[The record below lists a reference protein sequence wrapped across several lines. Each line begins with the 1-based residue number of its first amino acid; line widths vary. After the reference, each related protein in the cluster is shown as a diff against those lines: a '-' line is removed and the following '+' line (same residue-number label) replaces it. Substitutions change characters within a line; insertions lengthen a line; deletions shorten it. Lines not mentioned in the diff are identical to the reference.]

1 MSEANEEKNEEKWM
15 ARPARDVVIVSGP
28 DALSYLQSL
37 VSQDLE
43 DVADG
48 QSARSLLLTPQG
60 KLQADFHVVRRG
72 DDAWLV
78 CEGGRG
84 DQLAAALERFKIR
97 VKVDVALAA
106 DFRVLAVRGPMSLAD
121 DAPDDVAVILLP
133 WPGGDRFDLVGPL
146 VAVEA
151 AQADL
156 ADAGVPLIDAG
167 DYEVRRISAGIP
179 RLGFDLDEKTIPQE
193 AFLDRDAVSFSKGCF
208 LGQELVCRI
217 DTRGHVNKYLR
228 RLTVAGR
235 EEPPRGAEI
244 VTGDKTVGTVTSAAE
259 HVALGYVRREV
270 EPPADV
276 ALRWEGG
283 EARAT
288 VEEIVLAR

>member
-1 MSEANEEKNEEKWM
+1 MSDERWM
-15 ARPARDVVIVSGP
+15 ARLARDVVVVSGP

-43 DVADG
+43 PLGDG
-48 QSARSLLLTPQG
+48 QSAHSLLLTPQG
-60 KLQADFHVVRRG
+60 KLEADFYVVRRG

-97 VKVDVALAA
+97 VKVDVGLAP
-106 DFRVLAVRGPMSLAD
+106 DFAVLAVSGPISLSGD
-121 DAPDDVAVILLP
+121 RPEDVGVVSIP
-133 WPGGDRFDLVGPL
+133 WPEGERFDLVGPL

-151 AQADL
+151 AQVAL
-156 ADAGVPLIDAG
+156 ADAGVPVIDASE
-167 DYEVRRISAGIP
+167 YEARRISAGIP
-179 RLGFDLDEKTIPQE
+179 RLGFELGEKTIPQE
-193 AFLDRDAVSFSKGCF
+193 AFLDRDAVSFTKGCF

-228 RLTVAGR
+228 RLTNIEGALPAR
-235 EEPPRGAEI
+235 DAEI
-244 VTGDKTVGTVTSAAE
+244 VVDDKAVGTVTSAAGRSG
-259 HVALGYVRREV
+259 LGYVRHEV

-276 ALRWEGG
+276 TLRWDGG
-283 EARAT
+283 EATAT

>member
-1 MSEANEEKNEEKWM
+1 MSEERWM

-37 VSQDLE
+37 VSQDL
-43 DVADG
+43 DDLADG
-48 QSARSLLLTPQG
+48 QNVRSLLLTPQG
-60 KLQADFHVVRRG
+60 KLEADFQLARRG

-97 VKVDVALAA
+97 VQVDVALAA

-121 DAPDDVAVILLP
+121 ARDDVAVVPLP

-146 VAVEA
+146 VAVEV
-151 AQADL
+151 AQTAL
-156 ADAGVPLIDAG
+156 ADAGVPLIDGG
-167 DYEVRRISAGIP
+167 DYEARRISAGIP

-228 RLTVAGR
+228 RLTVAEG
-235 EEPPRGAEI
+235 EDPPRGAEI
-244 VTGDKTVGTVTSAAE
+244 VAGDKAVGTVTSAAQ

-276 ALRWEGG
+276 TLRWDGG
-283 EARAT
+283 EAKAR
-288 VEEIVLAR
+288 VEEIPTPS